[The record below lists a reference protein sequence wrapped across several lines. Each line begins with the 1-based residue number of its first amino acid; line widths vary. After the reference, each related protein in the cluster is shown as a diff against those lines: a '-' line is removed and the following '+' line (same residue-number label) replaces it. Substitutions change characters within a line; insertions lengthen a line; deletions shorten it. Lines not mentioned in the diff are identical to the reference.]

1 MPREV
6 KNGDRGVDMKTLRK
20 PDKVETKTSKS
31 VASALPAEAG
41 RSNVPASSSVNRKE
55 VRTPV
60 PNESQARPSSQRG
73 IASSKTDGP
82 SAPRQPTI
90 QEWNEL
96 VQNYHKERDH
106 RTHLEEVV
114 VAFQTERDHHLHQ
127 YASLETELHVS
138 QRKIESQNEEI
149 GALQASSFSAMDSAR
164 WMPMDVGQT
173 RAELEDLH
181 ASIWKLSRTY
191 AADTWLASERESD
204 DPSLRLDLRSA
215 LNHVVRFGSKG
226 VEALDELTNV
236 KRASQLCLAALISDH
251 VAMTILESPF
261 FFVADRKAFHDVW
274 KRALKYDPKK
284 AALWRSDTL
293 RLVNPLDLESES
305 AKIET
310 AAIKQ
315 SIDVTCKNFATQYA
329 KKIPEPLLRRLE
341 SSIHEEFV
349 QELVIVYQKA
359 GTLSMRLW
367 VQRPSL
373 RCDYLADLADIKFDI
388 RSKILQA
395 HSLHRIDDSEDH
407 THDGKLI
414 KVVVQPAF
422 RAAGTHEA
430 EGYDQYQDKP
440 MHIRHHLITP
450 GRVSSGKSTFIEQV
464 TQLQGIKIGHQYE
477 SCTTD
482 VEPFEF
488 ELDGRHVTLIDTPG
502 FNDSSRSEAEV
513 LTEIANYLDF
523 TYRNPPHLKLNGIVY
538 MQSIQDPRMYG
549 SSLRNLKMFK
559 DLCGESPMKSVL
571 LTTNRWDKARSCGE
585 FDKAVAKETELRDKA
600 NFWQPLISRGARMV
614 RWDSDDTRAGAVE
627 IVRALMSAAP
637 EVLQIQREL
646 VEQEK
651 RLVDTTAGNTVNEEV
666 LRVEKEYQA
675 ELVKIRSEMQE
686 AVAARD
692 EEVKEALEQSK
703 KDYERKLGKIREE
716 QDLLHYERRN
726 ETRRMQNE
734 MDDLR
739 SAYDRKL
746 EKQLSAQ
753 KLDFDEV
760 VAKLT
765 ANQGKLRHEQR
776 VAMQAEID
784 KMKKEKSG
792 KRSAGQLIMKIL
804 PLVGTV
810 VLEGTVKAILGQA
823 EDNLVQDYLC

>member
-1 MPREV
+1 
-6 KNGDRGVDMKTLRK
+6 
-20 PDKVETKTSKS
+20 
-31 VASALPAEAG
+31 
-41 RSNVPASSSVNRKE
+41 
-55 VRTPV
+55 
-60 PNESQARPSSQRG
+60 
-73 IASSKTDGP
+73 
-82 SAPRQPTI
+82 
-90 QEWNEL
+90 
-96 VQNYHKERDH
+96 
-106 RTHLEEVV
+106 
-114 VAFQTERDHHLHQ
+114 
-127 YASLETELHVS
+127 
-138 QRKIESQNEEI
+138 
-149 GALQASSFSAMDSAR
+149 
-164 WMPMDVGQT
+164 
-173 RAELEDLH
+173 
-181 ASIWKLSRTY
+181 
-191 AADTWLASERESD
+191 
-204 DPSLRLDLRSA
+204 
-215 LNHVVRFGSKG
+215 
-226 VEALDELTNV
+226 
-236 KRASQLCLAALISDH
+236 
-251 VAMTILESPF
+251 
-261 FFVADRKAFHDVW
+261 
-274 KRALKYDPKK
+274 
-284 AALWRSDTL
+284 
-293 RLVNPLDLESES
+293 
-305 AKIET
+305 
-310 AAIKQ
+310 
-315 SIDVTCKNFATQYA
+315 
-329 KKIPEPLLRRLE
+329 
-341 SSIHEEFV
+341 
-349 QELVIVYQKA
+349 
-359 GTLSMRLW
+359 
-367 VQRPSL
+367 
-373 RCDYLADLADIKFDI
+373 
-388 RSKILQA
+388 
-395 HSLHRIDDSEDH
+395 
-407 THDGKLI
+407 
-414 KVVVQPAF
+414 
-422 RAAGTHEA
+422 
-430 EGYDQYQDKP
+430 

-450 GRVSSGKSTFIEQV
+450 GIDVRKSRDMPPYAGPPVRIAVMGVTGSGKSTFIEQV
-464 TQLQGIKIGHQYE
+464 TRLQGIKIGHQYE

-571 LTTNRWDKARSCGE
+571 LTTNRWDKARSCGD

-600 NFWQPLISRGARMV
+600 NFWQPLIARGARMV

-627 IVRALMSAAP
+627 IVRALMGAAP

-823 EDNLVQDYLC
+823 EDNLVQEYLCR